1 MLSKQSL
8 RKGTNVYLNREL
20 AGKELLIELSKEWTE
35 SEEILFRKVLKQGGN
50 FKIQGHSYKVVIED
64 KLLNSRGNLDAPIK
78 PNSHKGDEVDPNYI
92 RR

>member
-50 FKIQGHSYKVVIED
+50 
-64 KLLNSRGNLDAPIK
+64 
-78 PNSHKGDEVDPNYI
+78 
-92 RR
+92 